1 MAPAMLT
8 LPLGRI
14 SGRALVAL
22 VAAVRKT
29 PARVPLAR
37 LLRAQLGIDA
47 LRALAPDDRAPLP
60 FSHAPLRARKDNQ
73 RASAELS
80 LALPASWPRPV
91 ASLADRYR
99 EGRADPVQVVTRSL
113 AHARRLAG
121 RVPTQGPLCGY
132 DDERALQAA
141 SESARRFA
149 QGSARSE
156 FEGVPI
162 AIKEEID
169 TRGFVTRLGSN
180 CLRREPASADAVA
193 VARLRAAGAIVIGQT
208 PMTEFGLSPLG
219 GNTHRHMPR
228 NPHDPRR
235 LPGGSS
241 SGSAVAVATGTTPL
255 SVGCDG
261 GGSIR
266 IPAALCGVF
275 GLKPTYGRVPQT
287 GHGLPGATSVVHL
300 GPIGASS
307 RDLASFLEYAAGPDE
322 GDAASLVAPPHERGE
337 FAGAL
342 GRGVRGLRIGID
354 EDDWASLA
362 DDVAGP
368 GREALDA
375 LERAGAVLVGI
386 KVRLARFAAAIG
398 YLTIGVEAFTAMSEI
413 RAHHMDELGHDMQ
426 LFLAGLE
433 TFRPDDYLDAQ
444 RIREKLRLDLAETLR
459 HVDVI
464 AMPATAATAPTVTD
478 EEARSGFI
486 DPPVL
491 DAMCR
496 FAFLANVTGVPA
508 GVAPVGSDKNGMPVG
523 LQILGDAWDEA
534 CVLQVLAQ
542 LERLGTAQVRRPGS
556 DVSVDLLSSSDAN

>member
-14 SGRALVAL
+14 SGRALGAL
-22 VAAVRKT
+22 VTAVRKT
-29 PARVPLAR
+29 PARLPLAR
-37 LLRAQLGIDA
+37 LFRVQLGIEA
-47 LRALAPDDRAPLP
+47 LRALAPEDRAPLP
-60 FSHAPLRARKDNQ
+60 FSHAPLRARSNHW
-73 RASAELS
+73 RASEELTLS
-80 LALPASWPRPV
+80 LPETWPRPV
-91 ASLADRYR
+91 ASFARSYR
-99 EGRADPVQVVTRSL
+99 SGSANPVEVVTRAL
-113 AHARRLAG
+113 AHARTLAG
-121 RVPTQGPLCGY
+121 RVPTLGPLCGY
-132 DDERALQAA
+132 DDEQALHAA
-141 SESARRFA
+141 QESARRFA
-149 QGSARSE
+149 EGNARSE

-162 AIKEEID
+162 AVKEEID
-169 TRGFVTRLGSN
+169 TRGFVTRMGSN
-180 CLRREPASADAVA
+180 CLRRAAASEDAVA

-241 SGSAVAVATGTTPL
+241 SGSAVAVATGVTPL

-307 RDLASFLEYAAGPDE
+307 RDLASFLEFASGADAGDP
-322 GDAASLVAPPHERGE
+322 ASLGAPLVESGA
-337 FAGAL
+337 FSAAL

-375 LERAGAVLVGI
+375 LERAGAKLIGVKL
-386 KVRLARFAAAIG
+386 RLARYAAPIG
-398 YLTIGVEAFTAMSEI
+398 YLTIGVEAFTAMTEI
-413 RAHHMDELGHDMQ
+413 RAHHMDELGQDMQ
-426 LFLAGLE
+426 LFLGGLE
-433 TFRPDDYLDAQ
+433 AFRPDDYVDAQ
-444 RIREKLRLDLAETLR
+444 RIRAKLRLELAEALR
-459 HVDVI
+459 QVDVI
-464 AMPATAATAPTVTD
+464 AMPATAMGAPTVSD
-478 EEARSGFI
+478 EEARLGFI

-496 FAFLANVTGVPA
+496 FAFLANVTGAPA
-508 GVAPVGSDKNGMPVG
+508 GVAPVGTDKHGMPVG

-534 CVLQVLAQ
+534 CVLQVLAH
-542 LERLGTAQVRRPGS
+542 LERIGVAHVPRPSS
-556 DVSVDLLSSSDAN
+556 DVGLDLLA

>member
-14 SGRALVAL
+14 SGRALSTL
-22 VAAVRKT
+22 VTAVRKT

-60 FSHAPLRARKDNQ
+60 FSHAPLRGRTDNQ

-80 LALPASWPRPV
+80 LALPTSWPRPV
-91 ASLADRYR
+91 ASFAQCYR
-99 EGRADPVQVVTRSL
+99 EGRADPVEVVTRSL
-113 AHARRLAG
+113 AHARSLSG
-121 RVPTQGPLCGY
+121 LVPTIGPLCGY

-141 SESARRFA
+141 RESARRFA
-149 QGSARSE
+149 EGSARSE

-169 TRGFVTRLGSN
+169 TGGFVTRLGSN
-180 CLRREPASADAVA
+180 CLRRAPASADAVA

-307 RDLASFLEYAAGPDE
+307 RDLASFLEYAAGADA
-322 GDAASLVAPPHERGE
+322 GDPASAAAPPRQPGE
-337 FAGAL
+337 FALAL

-413 RAHHMDELGHDMQ
+413 RAHHIDELGHDMQ

-444 RIREKLRLDLAETLR
+444 RIREKLRRDLAETLR

-464 AMPATAATAPTVTD
+464 AMPATAVTAPTVTD
-478 EEARSGFI
+478 EEVRTGFI

-508 GVAPVGSDKNGMPVG
+508 GVAPVGNDKNGMPVG

-534 CVLQVLAQ
+534 CVLQVLAH
-542 LERLGTAQVRRPGS
+542 LERLGLAEVRRPGATG
-556 DVSVDLLSSSDAN
+556 VDLLA

>member
-1 MAPAMLT
+1 MAAAMLT

-14 SGRALVAL
+14 SGRALGAL
-22 VAAVRKT
+22 VTAVRKT
-29 PARVPLAR
+29 PARLPLTR
-37 LLRAQLGIDA
+37 LFRAQLGIDA
-47 LRALAPDDRAPLP
+47 LRALAPEDRAPLP
-60 FSHAPLRARKDNQ
+60 FSHAPLQARSHNQ
-73 RASAELS
+73 RMSEGLT
-80 LALPASWPRPV
+80 LALPTSWPRPA
-91 ASLADRYR
+91 ASFAEFYR
-99 EGRADPVQVVTRSL
+99 TGRATPVDVVTRSL
-113 AHARRLAG
+113 AHARNLAA
-121 RVPTQGPLCGY
+121 RVPTIGPLCGY

-141 SESARRFA
+141 HDSARRLA
-149 QGSARSE
+149 EGNARSE

-169 TRGFVTRLGSN
+169 TRGFVTRMGSN
-180 CLRREPASADAVA
+180 CLRRAPASADAVA

-241 SGSAVAVATGTTPL
+241 SGSAVAVASGATPL
-255 SVGCDG
+255 SIGCDG

-300 GPIGASS
+300 GPIGASAH
-307 RDLASFLEYAAGPDE
+307 DLASFLEYASGSDPGDPASVIAPYCGP
-322 GDAASLVAPPHERGE
+322 GTFTR
-337 FAGAL
+337 AL

-375 LERAGAVLVGI
+375 LEREGAVLVGV
-386 KVRLARFAAAIG
+386 KLRLARFAAPIG
-398 YLTIGVEAFTAMSEI
+398 YLTIGVEAFTAMAEI
-413 RAHHMDELGHDMQ
+413 RARHMDELGQDMQ

-433 TFRPDDYLDAQ
+433 TFRPDDYVDAQ
-444 RIREKLRLDLAETLR
+444 RIRATVRLELAEALR
-459 HVDVI
+459 RVDVI
-464 AMPATAATAPTVTD
+464 AMPATAVSAPTVSD
-478 EEARSGFI
+478 EEARLGFI
-486 DPPVL
+486 DPPLL

-508 GVAPVGSDKNGMPVG
+508 GVAPVGSDQNGMPVG

-534 CVLQVLAQ
+534 CVLQVLAH
-542 LERLGTAQVRRPGS
+542 LERMGVAEVRRPSS
-556 DVSVDLLSSSDAN
+556 DIGLDLLS

>member
-1 MAPAMLT
+1 MAAAMMT

-14 SGRALVAL
+14 SGRALGAL
-22 VAAVRKT
+22 VTAVRKT
-29 PARVPLAR
+29 PARLPLTR

-47 LRALAPDDRAPLP
+47 LRALAPEDRAPLP
-60 FSHAPLRARKDNQ
+60 FSHAPLAARAHHQ
-73 RASAELS
+73 RTSEE
-80 LALPASWPRPV
+80 LALPLPSSWPRPV
-91 ASLADRYR
+91 ASFAESYR
-99 EGRADPVQVVTRSL
+99 NGRANPLEVVTRSL
-113 AHARRLAG
+113 AHARHLAG
-121 RVPTQGPLCGY
+121 RVPTLGPLCGY
-132 DDERALQAA
+132 DDEQALRAAQ
-141 SESARRFA
+141 ESARRLA
-149 QGSARSE
+149 EGNARSE

-169 TRGFVTRLGSN
+169 TRGFVTRMGSN
-180 CLRREPASADAVA
+180 CLRRAVCSTDAVA
-193 VARLRAAGAIVIGQT
+193 VQRLRAAGAIVIGQT

-219 GNTHRHMPR
+219 ANTHRHMPR
-228 NPHDPRR
+228 NPHDARR

-241 SGSAVAVATGTTPL
+241 SGSAVAVATGVTPL

-300 GPIGASS
+300 GPLGAST
-307 RDLASFLEYAAGPDE
+307 RDLASFLEYASGSDAGDP
-322 GDAASLVAPPHERGE
+322 ASFGAPFSGPGAFTR
-337 FAGAL
+337 AL

-375 LERAGAVLVGI
+375 LERSGAVLVGV
-386 KVRLARFAAAIG
+386 KLRLAPFAAPIG

-413 RAHHMDELGHDMQ
+413 RAHHLDELGQDMQ
-426 LFLAGLE
+426 LFLTGLE
-433 TFRPDDYLDAQ
+433 TFRPDDYVDAQ
-444 RIREKLRLDLAETLR
+444 RIRAKVRLELAEALR
-459 HVDVI
+459 QVDVL
-464 AMPATAATAPTVTD
+464 ALPATAVSAPPVSD
-478 EEARSGFI
+478 DEARSGFI
-486 DPPVL
+486 DPPLL

-523 LQILGDAWDEA
+523 VQILGDAWDEA
-534 CVLQVLAQ
+534 CVLQVLAH
-542 LERLGTAQVRRPGS
+542 LERIGAAQVRRPGS
-556 DVSVDLLSSSDAN
+556 DVGLDLLA